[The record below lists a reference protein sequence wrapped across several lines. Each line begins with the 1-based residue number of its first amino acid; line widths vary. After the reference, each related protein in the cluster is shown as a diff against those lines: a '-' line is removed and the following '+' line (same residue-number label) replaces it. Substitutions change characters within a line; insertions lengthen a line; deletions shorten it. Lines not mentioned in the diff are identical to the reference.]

1 MTRKDYVA
9 IAAIIKNAQAYV
21 QVFDTNPAA
30 AAEYMRR
37 SIACDLMQVLAAD
50 NSRFDS
56 ARFAEACELPRD
68 SAIDPETWAPM
79 ACHY

>member
-21 QVFDTNPAA
+21 APITSTTEAA

-37 SIACDLMQVLAAD
+37 AIACDLMLALAAD
-50 NSRFDS
+50 NERFDP
-56 ARFAEACELPRD
+56 ARFAEACELP
-68 SAIDPETWAPM
+68 
-79 ACHY
+79 